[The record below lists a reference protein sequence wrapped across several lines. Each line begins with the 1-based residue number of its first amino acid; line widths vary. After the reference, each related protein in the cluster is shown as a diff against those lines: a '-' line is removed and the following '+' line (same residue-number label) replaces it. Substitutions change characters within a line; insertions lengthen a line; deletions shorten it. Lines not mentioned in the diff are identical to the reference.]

1 MGLTVGQVLDV
12 GRAVAGAAVV
22 IAFILVAA
30 VDGWTRPGYRPA
42 RHPVSALALGPR
54 GWLQTANFIVCGAG
68 VMAGATTLADESW
81 PLSASIAVIGLALIA
96 SGVFPMDPMRGYPPG
111 TPDATPTR
119 YSRRHR
125 WHDVAGAVVFL
136 AIPVAQTIAALTPA
150 VGPLRSYSAVSAA
163 ASIVLFGVFGRAWER
178 DSPRAGLWQRLA
190 ILVGWTWLAV
200 IFIGIGARS

>member
-1 MGLTVGQVLDV
+1 MGLTVEQVLDV
-12 GRAVAGAAVV
+12 GRAAGAAVAV
-22 IAFILVAA
+22 AFVLVAA

-68 VMAGATTLADESW
+68 VMAGAAGLADESW

-125 WHDVAGAVVFL
+125 WHDAAGAVVFL
-136 AIPVAQTIAALTPA
+136 AIPVAETIAALTPA

-163 ASIVLFGVFGRAWER
+163 ASLTLFGVFGQAWER

-200 IFIGIGARS
+200 TIIGVGT